1 MIKKIRYSLFLAL
14 TLAILPM
21 AIAAA
26 EEEPKTFYSVSYS
39 GAMVLNKTIE
49 IGIDHRGVKLEA
61 ITFSGDEAL
70 VVTWNRTPSG
80 VKAHAAIAL
89 FDAKNQLVG
98 AESDS
103 RATSIRSGKQGNFKI
118 RFKKFLS
125 DFSGVARFQVVFVIV
140 ES

>member
-1 MIKKIRYSLFLAL
+1 MIKKIRCSLFLAL

-21 AIAAA
+21 AVGAA
-26 EEEPKTFYSVSYS
+26 EEEPKTFHSVSYS
-39 GAMVLNKTIE
+39 GAMVLDKTIE

-80 VKAHAAIAL
+80 VKAHAAVAL
-89 FDAKNQLVG
+89 FDAKNQLVA

-103 RATSIRSGKQGNFKI
+103 RATGIRSGKQGNFKI

-125 DFSGVARFQVVFVIV
+125 DFSGVARFHVVFVIV
-140 ES
+140 E